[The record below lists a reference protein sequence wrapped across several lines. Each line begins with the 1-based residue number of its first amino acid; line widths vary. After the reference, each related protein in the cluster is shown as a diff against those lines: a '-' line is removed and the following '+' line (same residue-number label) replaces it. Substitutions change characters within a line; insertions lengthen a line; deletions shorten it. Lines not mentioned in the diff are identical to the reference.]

1 MASEAADL
9 GVADANVWVE
19 ITGRFDPDL
28 ITARTGIEPHRV
40 QKYGASTRI
49 PGRIASEDRW
59 SLREEVTSGDFGP
72 ALLAVIGKLESMG
85 AALKDLNER
94 GARTEVIVEA
104 YVVGRPDS
112 VIPRLY
118 LHAETLRRLADLG
131 VHLALDISLLE
142 EDDS

>member
-1 MASEAADL
+1 M
-9 GVADANVWVE
+9 
-19 ITGRFDPDL
+19 
-28 ITARTGIEPHRV
+28 
-40 QKYGASTRI
+40 
-49 PGRIASEDRW
+49 
-59 SLREEVTSGDFGP
+59 
-72 ALLAVIGKLESMG
+72 IGKLESMG

-118 LHAETLRRLADLG
+118 LHAETLRRLAALE
-131 VHLALDISLLE
+131 VRLAVDISLLE